1 MACTL
6 IPIQQVGF
14 PAMLLSQTPG
24 RNELRAA
31 GIRRRYMKCRAMQA
45 IGSLE
50 LLVDVAGALH

>member
-14 PAMLLSQTPG
+14 PAKLLSQTP
-24 RNELRAA
+24 ELRAD
-31 GIRRRYMKCRAMQA
+31 GIRGGYLQCRAMQD

-50 LLVDVAGALH
+50 LLVDVASALH